1 MYKDKTE
8 DDENADKSENTEE
21 TLEDE
26 VNENDIKTKNVEE
39 SFEPVEV
46 DIAAWRKIRRRDK
59 CLGLSKMFAVI
70 GYCLTNKLREQRFCL
85 VSIAHKLLCKH
96 NGH

>member
-26 VNENDIKTKNVEE
+26 VNENDIK
-39 SFEPVEV
+39 
-46 DIAAWRKIRRRDK
+46 I
-59 CLGLSKMFAVI
+59 
-70 GYCLTNKLREQRFCL
+70 LRSDWIL
-85 VSIAHKLLCKH
+85 ILILIWMI
-96 NGH
+96 N